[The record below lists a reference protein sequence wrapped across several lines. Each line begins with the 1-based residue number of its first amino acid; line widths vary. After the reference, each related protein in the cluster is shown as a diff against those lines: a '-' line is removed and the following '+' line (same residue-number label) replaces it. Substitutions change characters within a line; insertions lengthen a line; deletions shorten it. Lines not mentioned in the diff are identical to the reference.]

1 MNEQQFDI
9 HARKQL
15 VPVAN
20 EVPEWISKKM
30 DDTLSELKRKRKQ
43 GLRRKIVYGAAAS
56 CIVFGGIGGAALVNP
71 PFAEAL
77 RNIPLVDSILKLAG
91 DSGIRQGDEL
101 GLATQVNISA
111 EDQGVRITVKEML
124 YDGVRLTL
132 GYRIEGDSAYVPT
145 TPQWYID
152 GIQVNGGTSQRIG
165 KTEDG
170 AQIGVISFTPS
181 KALPARALLELRFGS
196 VLDRNKHAEGKLVTL
211 PGHWSLQLPRIQSNV
226 KTWTKKIAGA
236 ASEWNGRKITVSK
249 VVSTPAVTRIEFETI
264 GPNEPLVDVAH
275 PNTSKGYQV
284 LDDSGMYLEVFGVG
298 GSSGPHKAGDQT
310 VAVKRYIE
318 MAPLQRIPDHLI
330 LRPYTRT
337 FDYANARTTTELW
350 NPEGPPI
357 TLSQGAVGDVT
368 IIKIEFTA
376 EKTLLHFRVHG
387 NDPYQQAEGLWLENA
402 SGQKW
407 TGDVVFSDAESM
419 LFIKELPAIDSS
431 QDVRVAAVEVPNPE
445 ITRELEVMIPLK

>member
-15 VPVAN
+15 VPVSN

-43 GLRRKIVYGAAAS
+43 GLRRKIVYGAAAA
-56 CIVFGGIGGAALVNP
+56 CITFGGIGGAALVNP

-77 RNIPLVDSILKLAG
+77 RKIPLVDSILKLAG

-101 GLATQVNISA
+101 GLATQVNVTA

-132 GYRIEGDSAYVPT
+132 GYRIEGDSAYVPI

-152 GIQVNGGTSQRIG
+152 GIQVNGGNSQRIG

-196 VLDRNKHAEGKLVTL
+196 VLDRTKHAEGNLVTL

-236 ASEWNGRKITVSK
+236 TSEWNGQKITVSK
-249 VVSTPAVTRIEFETI
+249 AVSTPAVTRIEFETI

-298 GSSGPHKAGDQT
+298 GSSGPHKVGDQT

-419 LFIKELPAIDSS
+419 LFMKELPAIDSS

-445 ITRELEVMIPLK
+445 ITRQLEVKIPLK